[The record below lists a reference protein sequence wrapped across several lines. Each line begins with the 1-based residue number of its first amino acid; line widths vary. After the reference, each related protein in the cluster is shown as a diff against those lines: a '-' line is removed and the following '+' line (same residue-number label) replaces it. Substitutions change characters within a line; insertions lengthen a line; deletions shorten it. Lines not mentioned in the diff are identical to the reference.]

1 MAQEPDLPG
10 VDISRPNIAR
20 VYDFFLGGTNN
31 FPADRELAAN
41 LLELD
46 ASIPRMVR
54 DNRAFL
60 TSAAARAALAG
71 VEQFLDLGAGL
82 PTYPSVHE
90 AVRAVHPG
98 ARVAYVD
105 NDSAVVRHTRALIA
119 GSQGLSVAEADLTEP
134 GAVLADPAVTAA
146 LDLARPVCVIMAG
159 VLYFL
164 DAGSARDTVRGYAA
178 RLARGSWLA
187 VSVARLDDTERAEA
201 ESPVYT
207 AATYH
212 DHSAADL
219 AHWFDGL
226 DIVPP
231 GIAEARRWISGAG
244 GTRGDGLVYP
254 LCIVGIKR

>member
-1 MAQEPDLPG
+1 
-10 VDISRPNIAR
+10 VDTSRPNIAR

-60 TSAAARAALAG
+60 TSAAARAALEG
-71 VEQFLDLGAGL
+71 VEQVLDLGAGL
-82 PTYPSVHE
+82 PTHPSVHE
-90 AVRAVHPG
+90 AVRTVNPG

-105 NDSAVVRHTRALIA
+105 NDTAVVRHTRALIA
-119 GSQGLSVAEADLTEP
+119 GSQGLSVAESDLTDP
-134 GAVLADPAVTAA
+134 DAVLGDPEVTAL
-146 LDLARPVCVIMAG
+146 LDFARPVCVIIAG

-164 DAGSARDTVRGYAA
+164 DAASAREIVSGYVN
-178 RLARGSWLA
+178 RLAPGSWLA
-187 VSVARLDDTERAEA
+187 VSVARLDDEERAEA
-201 ESPVYT
+201 GSPVYT

-212 DHSAADL
+212 DHSPADL
-219 AHWFDGL
+219 AEWFEGL

-231 GIAEARRWISGAG
+231 GIAEARRWISGTG